1 MLETKPIVR
10 GPREEFRGQ
19 KCITRREKCI
29 FIGIELLMFVCALA
43 AMPRHTPSPGRQ
55 LGSYLHDT
63 KLSWSL
69 DHYNA
74 RRGRAELEARLA
86 LDLVNLISAQV
97 RVQVPPSR
105 RALLRVQ
112 VRGLEGQLQSAPG
125 RQSRKQRGRPRL
137 RRLGRRSRPE
147 GARRDG
153 DGRPRG
159 PRVLDAT
166 RVDHAP
172 SKHPAVDIP
181 LRAVVLVPRSG
192 LPTLVKNPLVI
203 RCLAASKTLARAQPG
218 DTKFNLS

>member
-1 MLETKPIVR
+1 MRQSILHVGRVKSFSVHY
-10 GPREEFRGQ
+10 
-19 KCITRREKCI
+19 CIARREICI
-29 FIGIELLMFVCALA
+29 FVVTQLLMFVCALA

-86 LDLVNLISAQV
+86 LDL
-97 RVQVPPSR
+97 R
-105 RALLRVQ
+105 RERWPRSLRESLLALAGKNMAFSKIAALLALAVGANAADDDH
-112 VRGLEGQLQSAPG
+112 GLEGQLPRAPG
-125 RQSRKQRGRPRL
+125 RQGREQRRRPRL
-137 RRLGRRSRPE
+137 RRHGRRSRPE
-147 GARRDG
+147 GARRG
-153 DGRPRG
+153 GGGGPRG
-159 PRVLDAT
+159 RRVLDAT

-192 LPTLVKNPLVI
+192 LPTLVKN
-203 RCLAASKTLARAQPG
+203 
-218 DTKFNLS
+218 LS